1 MPDLPPIDPE
11 AIAGLRD
18 LNAGD
23 GGDFLREIAS
33 IYIEDTPK
41 RIQEMRASL
50 AAGDVPTFTRAAHTV
65 KGSSANLGAQCVRNV
80 AERLEKMART
90 TGLEG
95 VGPLVDE
102 CEAQFR
108 LAADELRRLAP

>member
-11 AIAGLRD
+11 AIAGLRE

-23 GGDFLREIAS
+23 GGEFLREIVG
-33 IYIEDTPK
+33 IYVEDTPK
-41 RIQEMRASL
+41 RILEMRTSL
-50 AAGDVPTFTRAAHTV
+50 AAGDLPTFTRAAHTV
-65 KGSSANLGAQCVRNV
+65 KGSSANLGAQGVRGV

-90 TGLEG
+90 SGLAG
-95 VGPLVDE
+95 VASLVDE

-108 LAADELRRLAP
+108 LAADELRRLAT